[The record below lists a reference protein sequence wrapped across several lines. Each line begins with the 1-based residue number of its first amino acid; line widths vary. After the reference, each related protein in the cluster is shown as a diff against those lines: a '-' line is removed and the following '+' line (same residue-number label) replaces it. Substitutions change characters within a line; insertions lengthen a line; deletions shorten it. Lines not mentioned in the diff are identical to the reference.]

1 MPEYTHNIVQIGD
14 DYLSLGE
21 RTRAFESFQ
30 EGLDLIRRIGRKSIE
45 AQVLNKYGDAHAKV
59 GNKAEALKMY
69 RRSVE
74 LWKLFM
80 QDKIAAEVEEKIVK
94 LSAE

>member
-1 MPEYTHNIVQIGD
+1 MQIGD
-14 DYLSLGE
+14 DYLSLSE
-21 RTRAFESFQ
+21 RARAFKSFQ
-30 EGLDLIRRIGRKSIE
+30 QGLDLIRRIGRKSIE

-74 LWKLFM
+74 LWKLFK
-80 QDKIAAEVEEKIVK
+80 QDNIAAGVEEKIAK
-94 LSAE
+94 LSTD